1 MWYFS
6 DPDISICFNAA
17 TKDPSE
23 KTCCSKS
30 SELSYVTAAENF
42 LRDTIRIKNAYL
54 KKLVMDHIVQY
65 EGKVW
70 SIEPVQYTCSNTSSS
85 TRGAHGVWKHAYRMS
100 CNPIWYTYV
109 KTTKCYT
116 DKLPN
121 KDITMFLGLMK
132 LFTKHVWFFLWGLG
146 KLQEGF

>member
-1 MWYFS
+1 MNFEGPSMWSFS
-6 DPDISICFNAA
+6 DRDISICFNAA

-65 EGKVW
+65 EGKF
-70 SIEPVQYTCSNTSSS
+70 SIYTAACLATLVQILPLQ
-85 TRGAHGVWKHAYRMS
+85 TRGACRLKNML
-100 CNPIWYTYV
+100 I
-109 KTTKCYT
+109 KC
-116 DKLPN
+116 
-121 KDITMFLGLMK
+121 
-132 LFTKHVWFFLWGLG
+132 HVIPFGILV
-146 KLQEGF
+146 

>member
-1 MWYFS
+1 MIFFS

-65 EGKVW
+65 EGKVG
-70 SIEPVQYTCSNTSSS
+70 SIVGALVQILPLQQ
-85 TRGAHGVWKHAYRMS
+85 GVRVGLRNMLIKCRVIPL
-100 CNPIWYTYV
+100 CTYV
-109 KTTKCYT
+109 YLCK
-116 DKLPN
+116 
-121 KDITMFLGLMK
+121 
-132 LFTKHVWFFLWGLG
+132 
-146 KLQEGF
+146 KLQMLCR